1 MAPTTSWVLLKRRIY
16 TEHDASETRG
26 ESSIVAGAAKRG
38 ARSRQDITDANLA
51 YLRIL
56 KPDARFADPPE
67 LSSLRILR
75 PTESIPGLCGQ
86 ITSAHVASADK
97 NLTIPQPPYDHD
109 RIGVG
114 GGAVVMCLEDGGYY
128 RQGMKVRGPNPT
140 EAVLCT
146 WHSSTANWVVTK
158 AAGFPSELC
167 YPCHLFQVDMCFAF
181 RGSTLCWVDLSK
193 GMVVCD
199 LRAVIQHGAGP
210 EFRFVRLPGGCRTYD
225 RGQRE
230 RLPNPEEFRN
240 MACVGG
246 SIKFV
251 TMDGYGERPGS
262 QVTMTVWTL
271 SPDLCSWKKG
281 VVYHVSDIWASE
293 SHISLGLLQALPS
306 FPVLSVDEDDV
317 VYLSFTDLD
326 VTVEGRVEFK
336 SQYLLRVD
344 MQHNEVSHHP
354 KSREEMPSQTCSSYY
369 IECLTKKTTTFQA
382 SVPQNYHIFRNDRKL
397 PKKL

>member
-1 MAPTTSWVLLKRRIY
+1 
-16 TEHDASETRG
+16 
-26 ESSIVAGAAKRG
+26 
-38 ARSRQDITDANLA
+38 
-51 YLRIL
+51 
-56 KPDARFADPPE
+56 
-67 LSSLRILR
+67 
-75 PTESIPGLCGQ
+75 
-86 ITSAHVASADK
+86 
-97 NLTIPQPPYDHD
+97 
-109 RIGVG
+109 
-114 GGAVVMCLEDGGYY
+114 
-128 RQGMKVRGPNPT
+128 
-140 EAVLCT
+140 
-146 WHSSTANWVVTK
+146 
-158 AAGFPSELC
+158 
-167 YPCHLFQVDMCFAF
+167 MCFAF

-210 EFRFVRLPGGCRTYD
+210 EFRFVRLPGECRTYD

-354 KSREEMPSQTCSSYY
+354 KSREEMPSQS
-369 IECLTKKTTTFQA
+369 
-382 SVPQNYHIFRNDRKL
+382 
-397 PKKL
+397 